1 MLDETDD
8 EDDEELFEINA
19 PVFEGT
25 RLAYIRTI
33 GLDEARAMGVVI
45 PSEIKLPAGVKLY
58 ALHAAD
64 GTTLGIT
71 DTWASAYTA
80 ALQNNF
86 VPLSPLTAS
95 PRCPRRNAGP
105 DFLTLIA

>member
-1 MLDETDD
+1 MRTKEKEKEIVELFDD
-8 EDDEELFEINA
+8 DDDQDEEIQA

-25 RLAYIRTI
+25 RLAYIKTI

-45 PSEIKLPAGVKLY
+45 PSEIKLPNGVKLY

-71 DTWASAYTA
+71 DTWASAYSA
-80 ALQNNF
+80 AVQNNF
-86 VPLSPLTAS
+86 VPLSVH
-95 PRCPRRNAGP
+95 
-105 DFLTLIA
+105 

>member
-1 MLDETDD
+1 MRTKNDDVELLDETDD

-25 RLAYIRTI
+25 RLAYIKSI
-33 GLDEARAMGVVI
+33 DIDEARALGVVI
-45 PSEIKLPAGVKLY
+45 PSEIRLPQGVKLF

-71 DTWASAYTA
+71 DTWASAYSA
-80 ALQNNF
+80 AVQNNF
-86 VPLSPLTAS
+86 VPLSVH
-95 PRCPRRNAGP
+95 
-105 DFLTLIA
+105 